1 MFRQLTIAAAISASL
16 CPVTSVYAQENV
28 ESENIER
35 VEVTGS
41 RLKGVDLEGTI
52 PLTVLDQDAIKRS
65 GANTIHELLKDLSVF
80 KGGSGTFSTSESG
93 GTSTS
98 TPAGQSAASLR
109 GMGPSATLTL
119 INGRRVA
126 PSSFAAGTENFV
138 DVNSIPLAAIERI
151 DILATGASAVYG
163 ADAVAGVINYI
174 LKDDFEGAEINTS
187 FSDSFNSHDE
197 SKKQLNLVY
206 GTKIGDS
213 NLTVFADIFDRNAFK
228 ATDRDYTASPSLV
241 NGYSYLPKLE
251 NSPNIYYFSSRD
263 GNELASP
270 NCKTELVT
278 TEFGEQICAYYPNQ
292 DDYLD
297 TPFESLSTG
306 FMFNSTLGELDW
318 HTDFF
323 YSQTKSK
330 AYSSPSPINQ
340 INDDDGPFILEDALF
355 IYDNEDGTNDLMDQL
370 YIDPFDTQA
379 GREVYG
385 FGFDARFNAPRTVE
399 VETKNFRLV
408 SSLAGDIGDWGW
420 ESGVTFS
427 RSSSEQE
434 AIDGVYNRYQFHAAI
449 TGELCSDGTLANY
462 DGTNLNCA
470 SGDLLPFY
478 NPFVQGDAAND
489 AVLATAQARPTRSG
503 ESTVYGWDANF
514 NGELFTFNDLPAY
527 ASFGVEARR
536 EELTDIPSLDSQA
549 RPENG
554 YLVDVFGFGSSL
566 SAADR
571 TQYAAFAEISVSLT
585 DQVELQ
591 AAGRYDHYDDF
602 GGTFNPKIGLSYRPT
617 DSLVVRGSWSTS
629 FRAPSLTQA
638 GVKLRTTQ
646 STFDCGANQAV
657 SDLYCMGEGTE
668 VSVNSLELGNQ
679 ALKAEE
685 SEAISVG
692 FAWSPSADTNLTVDY
707 WQFDHEEVIDTNM
720 TAVLDRA
727 ITDASLRH
735 CGIVP
740 EGEQGISYENELCGV
755 FDNSGLNIEQDGANL
770 TEILANYV
778 DEDNKAGDKNPD
790 NFNPRP
796 GEDYLPLFRDHV
808 IPLENTGTQTL
819 AGIDIKFD
827 HRFALSG
834 GDLTFAFDGTHYLEF
849 ERNKPG
855 SDSIE
860 KLVGTYRYPENIAR
874 MSIDWEA
881 QSYYLNLG
889 ANYTSSY
896 EDDIEGLR
904 GREIDELD
912 ELGKLD
918 PEGSHQVDDWLVWDL
933 SAGFYVNKALTLR
946 ARIDNIFDKEPPK
959 LYGSSRGF
967 DSINHNAYGARY
979 TLSVSYRF

>member
-1 MFRQLTIAAAISASL
+1 MFRQLTIATAISAVL
-16 CPVTSVYAQENV
+16 CPTFLYAQENTKA
-28 ESENIER
+28 ENIER

-174 LKDDFEGAEINTS
+174 LKDDFEGAEVNAS
-187 FSDSFNSHDE
+187 YANSFNSHDE
-197 SKKQLNLVY
+197 GKKQLNLVY
-206 GTKIGDS
+206 GTNIGES

-228 ATDRDYTASPSLV
+228 ATDRDFTASSPLV
-241 NGYSYLPKLE
+241 NSYSYLPKLE
-251 NSPNIYYFSSRD
+251 NAPNIYYYSSRD
-263 GNELASP
+263 GNELPAP
-270 NCKTELVT
+270 NCQTELVT
-278 TEFGEQICAYYPNQ
+278 TEFGEDICAYYPNQ

-306 FMFNSTLGELDW
+306 FMFNSSLGGLDW

-323 YSQTKSK
+323 YSQTKAK

-340 INDDDGPFILEDALF
+340 INDEDGPFILEDALF
-355 IYDNEDGTNDLMDQL
+355 IYDNADGSNDLMDQVF
-370 YIDPFDTQA
+370 IDPFEFDTQA

-408 SSLAGDIGDWGW
+408 SSLAGDVGDWSW

-434 AIDGVYNRYQFHAAI
+434 AIDGIYNRYQFHAAI

-462 DGTNLNCA
+462 DGANLNCV

-503 ESTVYGWDANF
+503 ESTVYGWDVNF

-566 SAADR
+566 SEADR

-602 GGTFNPKIGLSYRPT
+602 GGTFNPKIGLSYRPN
-617 DSLVVRGSWSTS
+617 DSLVLRGSWSTS

-657 SDLYCMGEGTE
+657 SDLYCMGQGTE
-668 VSVNSLELGNQ
+668 VSVNSLELGNKN
-679 ALKAEE
+679 LKAEE

-740 EGEQGISYENELCGV
+740 EGQQGISYDNELCDIS
-755 FDNSGLNIEQDGANL
+755 DNSGLSIEQDGANL
-770 TEILANYV
+770 NEILDNYIT
-778 DEDNKAGDKNPD
+778 E
-790 NFNPRP
+790 FNPRDD
-796 GEDYLPLFRDHV
+796 ELFLPLFRDHV

-827 HRFALSG
+827 HRFRLSG

-849 ERNKPG
+849 ERSKPG
-855 SDSIE
+855 SDAIE
-860 KLVGTYRYPENIAR
+860 KLVGTYRYPENIGR

-896 EDDIEGLR
+896 DDDIEGLR
-904 GREIDELD
+904 GREIDEL
-912 ELGKLD
+912 ESLGKLD
-918 PEGSHQVDDWLVWDL
+918 SQGNHQVDDWLVWDL
-933 SAGFYVNKALTLR
+933 SAGYYVNKALTLR
-946 ARIDNIFDKEPPK
+946 ARIDNIFDKEPPQ

-979 TLSVSYRF
+979 TFSVSYRF

>member
-16 CPVTSVYAQENV
+16 CPVTTVYAQEND
-28 ESENIER
+28 ESTNIER
-35 VEVTGS
+35 VEITGS

-174 LKDDFEGAEINTS
+174 LKDDFEGAEINAS
-187 FSDSFNSHDE
+187 LGNSFNSHDE
-197 SKKQLNLVY
+197 GKKQLNLVY

-213 NLTVFADIFDRNAFK
+213 NLTVFADIYDRNAFK

-263 GNELASP
+263 GNELPAP

-306 FMFNSTLGELDW
+306 FMFNSNVGELDW

-355 IYDNEDGTNDLMDQL
+355 IYDNADGSNDLMDQL

-434 AIDGVYNRYQFHAAI
+434 AVDGVYNRYQFHGAI
-449 TGELCSDGTLANY
+449 TGELCSDGTLASY
-462 DGTNLNCA
+462 DGENLNCA
-470 SGDLLPFY
+470 SGELLPFY

-536 EELTDIPSLDSQA
+536 EELSDIPSLDSQA
-549 RPENG
+549 RPENA

-566 SAADR
+566 SEADR
-571 TQYAAFAEISVSLT
+571 TQYAAFAELNVSLT

-646 STFDCGANQAV
+646 STFDCGANQSV
-657 SDLYCMGEGTE
+657 SDLYCMGDGTE
-668 VSVNSLELGNQ
+668 VSVNSLELGNKN
-679 ALKAEE
+679 LKAEE

-692 FAWSPSADTNLTVDY
+692 FAWSPSVDTNLTVDY

-727 ITDASLRH
+727 STDASLRH

-740 EGEQGISYENELCGV
+740 EGQQGISYDSELCEIS
-755 FDNSGLNIEQDGANL
+755 DNSGLNIEQDGANL
-770 TEILANYV
+770 GEILENYIT
-778 DEDNKAGDKNPD
+778 E
-790 NFNPRP
+790 FNPRDD
-796 GEDYLPLFRDHV
+796 ELFLPLFRDHV

-827 HRFALSG
+827 HRFTLSG

-855 SDSIE
+855 SDAIE
-860 KLVGTYRYPENIAR
+860 KLIGTYRYPENIGR
-874 MSIDWEA
+874 VSIDWEA

-896 EDDIEGLR
+896 EDDIEGLKS
-904 GREIDELD
+904 REIDEID
-912 ELGKLD
+912 ELGELD
-918 PEGSHQVDDWLVWDL
+918 SQGNHQVDDWLVWDL
-933 SAGFYVNKALTLR
+933 SAGYFVNDALAIR
-946 ARIDNIFDKEPPK
+946 VRIDNIFDKEPPK

-967 DSINHNAYGARY
+967 DSINHNAFGTRY
-979 TLSVSYRF
+979 TLSASYRF

>member
-1 MFRQLTIAAAISASL
+1 
-16 CPVTSVYAQENV
+16 
-28 ESENIER
+28 
-35 VEVTGS
+35 
-41 RLKGVDLEGTI
+41 
-52 PLTVLDQDAIKRS
+52 
-65 GANTIHELLKDLSVF
+65 
-80 KGGSGTFSTSESG
+80 
-93 GTSTS
+93 
-98 TPAGQSAASLR
+98 
-109 GMGPSATLTL
+109 
-119 INGRRVA
+119 
-126 PSSFAAGTENFV
+126 
-138 DVNSIPLAAIERI
+138 
-151 DILATGASAVYG
+151 
-163 ADAVAGVINYI
+163 
-174 LKDDFEGAEINTS
+174 
-187 FSDSFNSHDE
+187 
-197 SKKQLNLVY
+197 
-206 GTKIGDS
+206 
-213 NLTVFADIFDRNAFK
+213 
-228 ATDRDYTASPSLV
+228 
-241 NGYSYLPKLE
+241 
-251 NSPNIYYFSSRD
+251 
-263 GNELASP
+263 
-270 NCKTELVT
+270 
-278 TEFGEQICAYYPNQ
+278 
-292 DDYLD
+292 
-297 TPFESLSTG
+297 
-306 FMFNSTLGELDW
+306 
-318 HTDFF
+318 
-323 YSQTKSK
+323 
-330 AYSSPSPINQ
+330 
-340 INDDDGPFILEDALF
+340 
-355 IYDNEDGTNDLMDQL
+355 
-370 YIDPFDTQA
+370 
-379 GREVYG
+379 
-385 FGFDARFNAPRTVE
+385 
-399 VETKNFRLV
+399 
-408 SSLAGDIGDWGW
+408 
-420 ESGVTFS
+420 
-427 RSSSEQE
+427 
-434 AIDGVYNRYQFHAAI
+434 
-449 TGELCSDGTLANY
+449 
-462 DGTNLNCA
+462 
-470 SGDLLPFY
+470 
-478 NPFVQGDAAND
+478 VQGDAAND

-617 DSLVVRGSWSTS
+617 DSLVLRGSWSTS

-657 SDLYCMGEGTE
+657 SDLYCMGQGTE
-668 VSVNSLELGNQ
+668 VNVNSLELGNKN
-679 ALKAEE
+679 LKAEE

-692 FAWSPSADTNLTVDY
+692 FAWSPSADTNLTLDY

-740 EGEQGISYENELCGV
+740 EGEQGISYDNELCDV
-755 FDNSGLNIEQDGANL
+755 SDNSGLSIEQDGANL
-770 TEILANYV
+770 NEILDNYITEFDPRD
-778 DEDNKAGDKNPD
+778 DEL
-790 NFNPRP
+790 F
-796 GEDYLPLFRDHV
+796 LPLFRDHI

-827 HRFALSG
+827 HRFRLSG

-855 SDSIE
+855 SDAIE
-860 KLVGTYRYPENIAR
+860 KLVGTYRYPENIGR

-904 GREIDELD
+904 GREIAEL
-912 ELGKLD
+912 ESLGKLD
-918 PEGSHQVDDWLVWDL
+918 SQSKHQVDDWLVWDL
-933 SAGFYVNKALTLR
+933 SAGYYVNKALTLR
-946 ARIDNIFDKEPPK
+946 ARIDNIFDKEPPQ

-979 TLSVSYRF
+979 TFSVSYRF

>member
-1 MFRQLTIAAAISASL
+1 MFRQLTIAAAVSAVL
-16 CPVTSVYAQENV
+16 TPVSSVYAQENTD
-28 ESENIER
+28 SENIER

-52 PLTVLDQDAIKRS
+52 PLTVLDQDAIARS

-138 DVNSIPLAAIERI
+138 DINSIPLAAIERI

-174 LKDDFEGAEINTS
+174 LKDDFQGAEINAS
-187 FSDSFNSHDE
+187 FADSFNSHDE

-206 GTKIGDS
+206 GTQIGES
-213 NLTVFADIFDRNAFK
+213 NLTVFADIYDRNAFK
-228 ATDRDYTASPSLV
+228 ATDRDFTASPSLV
-241 NGYSYLPKLE
+241 NSYSYLPTLE

-263 GNELASP
+263 GNELPAP
-270 NCKTELVT
+270 NCQTELVT
-278 TEFGEQICAYYPNQ
+278 TEFGEEICAYYPNQ
-292 DDYLD
+292 HDYLE

-306 FMFNSTLGELDW
+306 FMFNSSIGDLNW

-323 YSQTKSK
+323 FSQTKSQ

-340 INDDDGPFILEDALF
+340 LNDSDGPYILEDALF
-355 IYDNEDGTNDLMDQL
+355 IYDNADGSNDLMDQL
-370 YIDPFDTQA
+370 YIDPFTTQS
-379 GREVYG
+379 GREVFG
-385 FGFDARFNAPRTVE
+385 FAFDARFNDPRTVE

-408 SSLAGDIGDWGW
+408 SSLEGEIADWSW
-420 ESGVTFS
+420 ESGITIS
-427 RSSSEQE
+427 RSRSEQE
-434 AIDGVYNRYQFHAAI
+434 AIAGVYNRYQFHGAI
-449 TGELCSDGTLANY
+449 TGELCSDGTLATLNG
-462 DGTNLNCA
+462 DDLNCS
-470 SGDLLPFY
+470 SGELLPFY
-478 NPFVQGDAAND
+478 NPFLQGDAAND

-536 EELTDIPSLDSQA
+536 EELSDIPSLDSQA
-549 RPENG
+549 RPEND

-566 SAADR
+566 SEADR
-571 TQYAAFAEISVSLT
+571 TQYAAFAELNVSLT
-585 DQVELQ
+585 DDIELQ

-657 SDLYCMGEGTE
+657 ADLYCMGDGTE
-668 VSVNSLELGNQ
+668 VNVNSLELGNPN
-679 ALKAEE
+679 LNAEE

-692 FAWSPSADTNLTVDY
+692 FAWSPSTNTNLTVDY

-727 ITDASLRH
+727 ISDASLRH

-740 EGEQGISYENELCGV
+740 EGQQGISYEQDVCDVTDE
-755 FDNSGLNIEQDGANL
+755 SGLSIDQDGANL
-770 TEILANYV
+770 TQILDAYIT
-778 DEDNKAGDKNPD
+778 E
-790 NFNPRP
+790 FNPR
-796 GEDYLPLFRDHV
+796 ENELYLPLFRDHV

-819 AGIDIKFD
+819 AGIDFKFD
-827 HRFALSG
+827 HRFQFNS

-855 SDSIE
+855 SDAIE
-860 KLVGTYRYPENIAR
+860 KLIGTYRYPENIAR
-874 MSIDWEA
+874 ASLDFDA
-881 QSYYLNLG
+881 QSFYLNLG

-912 ELGKLD
+912 ELGALD
-918 PEGSHQVDDWLVWDL
+918 TDGKHQVDDWLVWDL
-933 SAGFYVNKALTLR
+933 SVGYYVNEALTLR

-967 DSINHNAYGARY
+967 DSINHNALGARY
-979 TLSVSYRF
+979 TLSMTYRF